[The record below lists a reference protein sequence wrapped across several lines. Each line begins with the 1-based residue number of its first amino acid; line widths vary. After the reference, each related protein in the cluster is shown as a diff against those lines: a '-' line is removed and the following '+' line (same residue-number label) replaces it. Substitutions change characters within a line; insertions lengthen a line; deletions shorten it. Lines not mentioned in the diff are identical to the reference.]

1 MPSTFLKQTLA
12 LTSAGLASIRE
23 RRGSSFVTI
32 ISVTAAVGVL
42 TSLLAIR
49 EGASIFNGGNAR
61 TDVVDVISRGA
72 TSTPQS
78 VITRDTLSVIE
89 SAPGVKR
96 SPEGKPYVTAS
107 TFVSVD
113 VVKKNGKSGNVYLVG
128 FSPGVALVQSNVK
141 IIEGR
146 QYRQGLHEVTVS
158 EPIRKMYR
166 NMNIGDHLVLLKT
179 EWTIVGVFAGNDSIG
194 DSVLRAD
201 ADTVMSAFSRNTF
214 QAAQVQ
220 LESPGAFREFKDSV
234 TNNPAIAVEV
244 RPLAQ
249 SMKDNFGQ
257 LNSLLDFVAYF
268 VGTVMAS
275 GAVFG
280 ALNSLYASVDARR
293 REIATL
299 RAIGFN
305 SAPIVVSVLI
315 EGVLL
320 SLPGAFLGAA
330 IAWVLFNG
338 NVVDV
343 AGLIFKLTVTPHLLQ
358 VSILWALTIGLI
370 GASLPAFRASR
381 LPVAAALRAS

>member
-1 MPSTFLKQTLA
+1 MTFLKQTVA
-12 LTSAGLASIRE
+12 LTGAGLSSITE
-23 RRGSSFVTI
+23 RRGSSFVTL

-49 EGASIFNGGNAR
+49 EGASIFNGGSAR
-61 TDVVDVISRGA
+61 PDIVDVISRGA

-96 SPEGKPYVTAS
+96 SPDGKPYVAAS

-113 VVKKNGKSGNVYLVG
+113 AIKKNGKSGNVYLVG
-128 FSPGVALVQSNVK
+128 FSPGAALVQSNVR
-141 IIEGR
+141 IIAGR

-158 EPIRKMYR
+158 EPIQKMYR
-166 NMNIGDHLVLLKT
+166 NMNVGDHLVLLRT

-201 ADTVMSAFSRNTF
+201 ADAVMSAFNRSTF

-220 LESPGAFREFKDSV
+220 LESPGAFSKFKDALTSD
-234 TNNPAIAVEV
+234 PAIAVEV
-244 RPLAQ
+244 RTLAQ

-299 RAIGFN
+299 RAIGF
-305 SAPIVVSVLI
+305 SGVPIVVSVLI
-315 EGVLL
+315 EGMLL
-320 SLPGAFLGAA
+320 SLPGAFLGALV
-330 IAWVLFNG
+330 AWVLFNG

-358 VSILWALTIGLI
+358 ISILWALAIGLI
-370 GASLPAFRASR
+370 GGTLPALRAAR
-381 LPVAAALRAS
+381 LPVATALRAN

>member
-1 MPSTFLKQTLA
+1 MTFLKQTIA
-12 LTSAGLASIRE
+12 LTGAGLRSIGE
-23 RRGSSFVTI
+23 RRGSSFVTL

-49 EGASIFNGGNAR
+49 EGANIFNGDNAR
-61 TDVVDVISRGA
+61 SDVVDVISRGA

-78 VITRDTLSVIE
+78 VVTRDTLSVIE

-96 SPEGKPYVTAS
+96 SPDGKPYVAAS

-113 VVKKNGKSGNVYLVG
+113 AIKKNGKTGNVYLVG
-128 FSPGVALVQSNVK
+128 FSPGAALVQSNVR

-146 QYRQGLHEVTVS
+146 QYRPGLHEVTVS

-166 NMNIGDHLVLLKT
+166 NMNIGDHLVLLRT

-201 ADTVMSAFSRNTF
+201 ADAVMSAFNRTTF

-220 LESPGAFREFKDSV
+220 LESPSAFGKFKDALTS
-234 TNNPAIAVEV
+234 NPAVSVEV
-244 RPLAQ
+244 RTLSQ

-257 LNSLLDFVAYF
+257 LTSLLNFVAYF
-268 VGTVMAS
+268 VGTVMAV

-299 RAIGFN
+299 RAIGF
-305 SAPIVVSVLI
+305 SGGPIVVSVLI
-315 EGVLL
+315 EGMLL
-320 SLPGAFLGAA
+320 SLPGAFLGALV
-330 IAWVLFNG
+330 AWALFNG

-343 AGLIFKLTVTPHLLQ
+343 SGLIFKLTVTPHLLQ
-358 VSILWALTIGLI
+358 ISILWALAIGLI
-370 GASLPAFRASR
+370 GGSFP
-381 LPVAAALRAS
+381 ALRASGLPVATALRAS